1 MNRRQFLAGAT
12 ALGAA
17 GVLSRPALAQSDAR
31 ILHFVPESN
40 LATPDPV
47 WNVTH
52 VTRNHGMMVWD
63 MLYGLDTNFEPQP
76 QMAAG
81 HELSGDRLTWRF
93 TLRDEGDVVTVEC
106 DEKKSGVALLSAARL
121 WIGKGCPMVEVECS
135 NPDRQTLVDMIL
147 ASAKVSYPE
156 PLETGRLTAR
166 QIIHETLADLP
177 DRRWWL
183 SDFRERYVDSR
194 DDAVNAALLRE
205 VNARIIH
212 LRCQIPTDEHDSARA
227 LQARGASVARA
238 LSAEAGPAG
247 SKSAEARP
255 VEVKPAD
262 SKPAGISDTAP
273 ASPTLPAI
281 SPISPSPAPRAPSP
295 LPSLSPSLW

>member
-1 MNRRQFLAGAT
+1 MSKLSFTFRPMA
-12 ALGAA
+12 ALKDAA
-17 GVLSRPALAQSDAR
+17 GYDVLVSDLKRDNTSTPHLYCAAALLSAR
-31 ILHFVPESN
+31 MTNHTAEGLAEFES
-40 LATPDPV
+40 A
-47 WNVTH
+47 
-52 VTRNHGMMVWD
+52 
-63 MLYGLDTNFEPQP
+63 YG
-76 QMAAG
+76 
-81 HELSGDRLTWRF
+81 F

-135 NPDRQTLVDMIL
+135 SPDRQTLVDMIL